1 MDSDS
6 KLNLLPTNQKVNL
19 QYFRPN
25 KIFQKVLIGIV
36 MVLSLG
42 AFANRSQIRPLKDQ
56 LPIKKSELSLMTMR
70 KQLETNIDDKI
81 LVASSLKRFIE
92 NDKNVSN
99 SIVKLLQYVSNEIP
113 KDFHVTDLKIK
124 NKNRTIV
131 DLPFDLNATKINVNV
146 DGFYEEDSEKS
157 LSKMKKFQNNLER
170 TGNFKS
176 VSISQGKKVDKSKS
190 YFSIKIVY

>member
-1 MDSDS
+1 
-6 KLNLLPTNQKVNL
+6 
-19 QYFRPN
+19 
-25 KIFQKVLIGIV
+25 

-131 DLPFDLNATKINVNV
+131 DLPF
-146 DGFYEEDSEKS
+146 
-157 LSKMKKFQNNLER
+157 
-170 TGNFKS
+170 
-176 VSISQGKKVDKSKS
+176 
-190 YFSIKIVY
+190 

>member
-1 MDSDS
+1 
-6 KLNLLPTNQKVNL
+6 
-19 QYFRPN
+19 
-25 KIFQKVLIGIV
+25 

-42 AFANRSQIRPLKDQ
+42 AFANRLQIRPLKDQ

-190 YFSIKIVY
+190 YFSIKLVY